1 MVESSL
7 QTAVPVSR
15 GLATT
20 ANGSLAGAAMAILS
34 GLLAYAAGSAV
45 VTARLYR
52 HAVDPDT
59 FQSWLDYVDTYLAIW
74 VMGYPKDPNLVTRLV
89 SPPGFDLPPA

>member
-1 MVESSL
+1 MIRS
-7 QTAVPVSR
+7 
-15 GLATT
+15 
-20 ANGSLAGAAMAILS
+20 AI
-34 GLLAYAAGSAV
+34 
-45 VTARLYR
+45 
-52 HAVDPDT
+52 DPDT